1 MRKVHHFKFIVEIFL
16 FGLRTIYELTR
27 LPFVLLYGGF
37 PVTLRTHV
45 GSQIFAMDGE
55 TPEQLQ
61 IRLRSEKIQKLC
73 AVKSLLLFRSS
84 MKEIIASKQKST
96 TVETALRERFA
107 L

>member
-1 MRKVHHFKFIVEIFL
+1 MRKVNHLKFIVEIFL
-16 FGLRTIYELTR
+16 FGFRTIYELTR
-27 LPFVLLYGGF
+27 LPLVLLYGGF

-45 GSQIFAMDGE
+45 GSQIFAMDVE

-61 IRLRSEKIQKLC
+61 IRLRSGKIQKMCVL
-73 AVKSLLLFRSS
+73 KSLLLFRSS